1 MHISNEAL
9 FVHGLPDD
17 LKSKITGS
25 DGTVEVPLSPKN
37 HIGYELIY
45 ALGRRLGAQ
54 INTIQPDQE
63 GLDLR
68 YRLFFEALK
77 LSEIKIFL
85 IDLDDTIF
93 MTSKLFKKK
102 VKEAIDILITDIP
115 NIDRNI
121 FQDRFDELSKEA
133 YKIPELGVRPL
144 PRWQYVLDKIETE
157 FNIPSETKSAML
169 AKIMEVYSE
178 APEFHEGVIEFLQK
192 LHALR
197 KEIKFVTHAGQEWT
211 QIKINALEKATGIN
225 FNYLCTPVERDKD
238 SSDWKDAAGKFS
250 GKEVLVIGDNP
261 KADILEALKAG
272 FVAIKIS
279 YEETWDGLHGK
290 LPIGVLN
297 IEKNLMKIFTLLP
310 NT

>member
-9 FVHGLPDD
+9 FVHELPDD
-17 LKSKITGS
+17 LKTQVTCSN
-25 DGTVEVPLSPKN
+25 GTVEVPIN
-37 HIGYELIY
+37 TRIRFGYNLMH
-45 ALGRRLGAQ
+45 ALCRKLGAH
-54 INTIQPDQE
+54 ITTNQPENSYDIR
-63 GLDLR
+63 DK
-68 YRLFFEALK
+68 LFFESLRI
-77 LSEIKIFL
+77 SEIKIFL

-102 VKEAIDILITDIP
+102 IKEAVDILITDYP
-115 NIDRNI
+115 LIDRKS
-121 FQDRFDELSKEA
+121 FQSRFEELSKEA
-133 YKIPELGVRPL
+133 YKIPTLGVRPL
-144 PRWQYVLDKIETE
+144 PRWQYVLDKIKTE
-157 FNIPSETKSAML
+157 FNISPDTKASML
-169 AKIMEVYSE
+169 NKIMEVYSE

-192 LHALR
+192 LHALG
-197 KEIKFVTHAGQEWT
+197 KEIKFVTHAEEEWT
-211 QIKINALEKATGIN
+211 KLKIKALEKATGFN

-290 LPIGVLN
+290 LPLGVLN